1 MSTRNLEVV
10 VISDVHLGT
19 YGCHAKELLQYLKSI
34 ETKVLILNG
43 DFIDG
48 WQFRRKY
55 FPKEHLAVI
64 NQIIQM
70 SVSGTKVH
78 YITGNHD
85 DMLRKFSDAEVGSIY
100 LRDKLVLQ
108 LGEKKYWIFHGDIFD
123 ASVVNAPILSKL
135 GGKGYDWLIRMN
147 RIINKIRANFH
158 RPPYSF
164 AGKVKSSVKGAIKF
178 IQDFEQLA
186 VEVAAEKGFDAVIC
200 GHIHMPQIKKVDTAH
215 GEIQYFNSGDWVE
228 NLTALEY
235 RFGEWSLYKYHKSD
249 FELVSSRIIMHEPSS
264 NADPEYGKTMQ
275 EVLYEKIVV
284 STKINS

>member
-1 MSTRNLEVV
+1 MTSRSLEVV

-34 ETKVLILNG
+34 QTEVLILNG

-55 FPKEHLAVI
+55 FPKEHLEVI

-70 SVSGTKVH
+70 SVSGTKVY

-85 DMLRKFSDAEVGSIY
+85 DMLRKFTDTGLGSIF

-108 LGEKKYWIFHGDIFD
+108 LGKKKYWIFHGDIFD
-123 ASVVNAPILSKL
+123 ASVMGAPLLAKL
-135 GGKGYDWLIRMN
+135 GGKGYDWLIRIN
-147 RIINKIRANFH
+147 RMINKVRAYLQK
-158 RPPYSF
+158 PPYSF
-164 AGKVKSSVKGAIKF
+164 AGKVKNSVKGAVKF

-186 VEVAAEKGFDAVIC
+186 IEVAAEKGFDAVIC
-200 GHIHMPQIKKVDTAH
+200 GHIHMPQIKKVSTSH
-215 GEIQYFNSGDWVE
+215 GDILYLNSGDWVE

-235 RFGEWSLYKYHKSD
+235 RFGEWMMYQYHKSE
-249 FELVSSRIIMHEPSS
+249 FEVSSRLFTPEKPKEAEPSS
-264 NADPEYGKTMQ
+264 RKTTQ

-284 STKINS
+284 STQSNI